1 MTEESHTAHS
11 EPVEESEPFVNVI
24 LKEQVTEESHTA
36 HSEPVE
42 ESEPS
47 VNVILKEQSD

>member
-24 LKEQVTEESHTA
+24 LKERVTEESHTA
-36 HSEPVE
+36 HSEPF
-42 ESEPS
+42 
-47 VNVILKEQSD
+47 VNVILKERSD